1 MPQTTSTKQAAEKR
15 RQEAAARKGKTGVK
29 IVEGDKKKPVASTF
43 DQSKHRPKGG
53 LGGLA
58 KSAQRN
64 REQRQRIA
72 ERKKKAAAK
81 KKKPQ
86 GY

>member
-1 MPQTTSTKQAAEKR
+1 MSQTTSTKQAAEKR

-58 KSAQRN
+58 ARAK
-64 REQRQRIA
+64 
-72 ERKKKAAAK
+72 KKKAATK